1 VCCDSNPYYYSF
13 SILIVVAEAEG
24 KDFKRISI
32 ELPVELTEGVDRL
45 RKEWGLRSRGQVF
58 ERLLE
63 VILPKDSE
71 GYIIDN
77 QEVELNKS
85 VEPSLVTDTYEV
97 EDNKDEEKALVIVGD
112 KNIKIKNVSI
122 KDKNLN
128 DNTKN
133 QKDQFTTGIEL
144 PGFIR
149 KQTTN
154 LKRSLSKNK
163 TIKNMEDTSIT
174 TINISD
180 LLEAK
185 DDAEKHWINL
195 YGQKPTENVLE
206 ASMIWLARDIWPN
219 VDGTENIPFT
229 WNAAC
234 KMLNSYCKDWQ
245 NENLTFDQV
254 IILAGALEDPFSTK
268 NLRSRIPTLIRRFV
282 NKFKRSNNV
291 TSFQTLESTM
301 TVHGALKLLGL
312 PTKAGSSLTLSFIR
326 DAYKNKALSNH
337 PDAGGSNESMRKLN
351 EAYQLLKDLYKN

>member
-1 VCCDSNPYYYSF
+1 MAK
-13 SILIVVAEAEG
+13 AEE
-24 KDFKRISI
+24 KDVKRISI
-32 ELPVELTEGVDRL
+32 DLPIELIEGVDRL
-45 RKEWGLRSRGQVF
+45 RKEWRLRRSGLVF

-63 VILPKDSE
+63 VILSNDLE
-71 GYIIDN
+71 EDITDN
-77 QEVELNKS
+77 QQIEFHQNVK
-85 VEPSLVTDTYEV
+85 PDLVTQNFEV
-97 EDNKDEEKALVIVGD
+97 EDNKTEEKAIVIVGD
-112 KNIKIKNVSI
+112 KNIEIKNVSVLE
-122 KDKNLN
+122 NGQEN
-128 DNTKN
+128 NSKN
-133 QKDQFTTGIEL
+133 QKDQITSGIEL

-154 LKRSLSKNK
+154 LKRSLSKNQS
-163 TIKNMEDTSIT
+163 IKNMEDTSIT
-174 TINISD
+174 TIDIND

-185 DDAEKHWINL
+185 DDAEKHWIYI
-195 YGQKPTENVLE
+195 YGQKPTDNVLE

-268 NLRSRIPTLIRRFV
+268 NLKSRIPTLIRRFV

-301 TVHGALKLLGL
+301 TIHGALKLLGL

-326 DAYKNKALSNH
+326 DAYKDKALSNH

>member
-1 VCCDSNPYYYSF
+1 MSK
-13 SILIVVAEAEG
+13 AEE
-24 KDFKRISI
+24 KNVKRISI
-32 ELPVELTEGVDRL
+32 DLPIELIEGVDRL
-45 RKEWGLRSRGQVF
+45 RKEWGLRRRGLVF

-63 VILPKDSE
+63 VILSNDLE
-71 GYIIDN
+71 EDITDN
-77 QEVELNKS
+77 QQLEFNQS
-85 VEPSLVTDTYEV
+85 VKPDLVTQNYEV
-97 EDNKDEEKALVIVGD
+97 VDSKTEEKAIVIVGD
-112 KNIKIKNVSI
+112 KNIEIKNVSVLEN
-122 KDKNLN
+122 DLENNSKN
-128 DNTKN
+128 K
-133 QKDQFTTGIEL
+133 KDQITSGIEL

-149 KQTTN
+149 KQATN
-154 LKRSLSKNK
+154 LKRSLSKDK
-163 TIKNMEDTSIT
+163 SIKNMEDTSIT
-174 TINISD
+174 TIDIND

-185 DDAEKHWINL
+185 DDAEKHWIYI
-195 YGQKPTENVLE
+195 YGQKPTDNVLE

-268 NLRSRIPTLIRRFV
+268 NLKSRIPTLIRRFV

-326 DAYKNKALSNH
+326 DAYKDKALSNH

-351 EAYQLLKDLYKN
+351 EAYQLLKDLYKS

>member
-1 VCCDSNPYYYSF
+1 MSK
-13 SILIVVAEAEG
+13 AEE
-24 KDFKRISI
+24 KNVKRISI
-32 ELPVELTEGVDRL
+32 DLPIELIEGVDRL
-45 RKEWGLRSRGQVF
+45 RKEWGLRRRGLVF

-63 VILPKDSE
+63 VILSNDLE
-71 GYIIDN
+71 EDITDN
-77 QEVELNKS
+77 QQLEFNQSSK
-85 VEPSLVTDTYEV
+85 PDLVSQNYEV
-97 EDNKDEEKALVIVGD
+97 VDSKTEEKAIVIVGD
-112 KNIKIKNVSI
+112 KNIEIKNVTVLE
-122 KDKNLN
+122 KNL
-128 DNTKN
+128 DNNSKN
-133 QKDQFTTGIEL
+133 QKDQITSGIEL

-163 TIKNMEDTSIT
+163 SIKNMEDTSIT
-174 TINISD
+174 TIDIND

-185 DDAEKHWINL
+185 DDAEKHWIYI
-195 YGQKPTENVLE
+195 YGQKPTDNVLE

-268 NLRSRIPTLIRRFV
+268 NLKSRIPTLIRRFV

-326 DAYKNKALSNH
+326 DAYKDKALSNH

>member
-1 VCCDSNPYYYSF
+1 MAK
-13 SILIVVAEAEG
+13 AEE
-24 KDFKRISI
+24 KDVKRISI
-32 ELPVELTEGVDRL
+32 DLPIELIEGVDRL
-45 RKEWGLRSRGQVF
+45 RKEWGLRRRGLVF

-63 VILPKDSE
+63 VILSNDLE
-71 GYIIDN
+71 EDITDN
-77 QEVELNKS
+77 QQLEFHQNVK
-85 VEPSLVTDTYEV
+85 PDLVTQNYEV
-97 EDNKDEEKALVIVGD
+97 DDNKTEEKAIVIVGD
-112 KNIKIKNVSI
+112 KNIEIKNVSVLE
-122 KDKNLN
+122 NGQEN
-128 DNTKN
+128 NSKN
-133 QKDQFTTGIEL
+133 QKDQITSGIEL

-154 LKRSLSKNK
+154 LKRSLSKNQS
-163 TIKNMEDTSIT
+163 IKNMEDTSIT
-174 TINISD
+174 TIDIND

-185 DDAEKHWINL
+185 DDAEKHWIYI
-195 YGQKPTENVLE
+195 YGQKPTDNVLE

-245 NENLTFDQV
+245 NENLTFDLV

-268 NLRSRIPTLIRRFV
+268 NLKSRIPTLIRRFV

-301 TVHGALKLLGL
+301 TIHGALKLLGL

-326 DAYKNKALSNH
+326 DAYKDKALSNH

>member
-1 VCCDSNPYYYSF
+1 MSKEEEKNV
-13 SILIVVAEAEG
+13 
-24 KDFKRISI
+24 KRISI
-32 ELPVELTEGVDRL
+32 DLPIELIEGVDRL
-45 RKEWGLRSRGQVF
+45 RKEWGLRRRGLVF

-63 VILPKDSE
+63 VILSNDLE
-71 GYIIDN
+71 EDITDN
-77 QEVELNKS
+77 QQLEFNQS
-85 VEPSLVTDTYEV
+85 VKPELVTQNYEV
-97 EDNKDEEKALVIVGD
+97 VDSKTEEKAIVIVGD
-112 KNIKIKNVSI
+112 KNIEIKNVTVQE
-122 KDKNLN
+122 KNL
-128 DNTKN
+128 DNNSKN
-133 QKDQFTTGIEL
+133 QKDQITSGIEL

-163 TIKNMEDTSIT
+163 SIKNMEDTSIT
-174 TINISD
+174 TIDIND

-185 DDAEKHWINL
+185 DDAEKHWIYI
-195 YGQKPTENVLE
+195 YGQKPTDNVLE

-268 NLRSRIPTLIRRFV
+268 NLKSRIPTLIRRFV

-326 DAYKNKALSNH
+326 DAYKDKALSNH

-351 EAYQLLKDLYKN
+351 EAYQLLKDLYKS

>member
-1 VCCDSNPYYYSF
+1 MAK
-13 SILIVVAEAEG
+13 AEE
-24 KDFKRISI
+24 KDVKRISI
-32 ELPVELTEGVDRL
+32 DLPIELIEGVDRL
-45 RKEWGLRSRGQVF
+45 RKEWGLRRRGLVF

-63 VILPKDSE
+63 VILSNDLE
-71 GYIIDN
+71 EDITDN
-77 QEVELNKS
+77 QQLEFHQNVKS
-85 VEPSLVTDTYEV
+85 DLVTQNYEV
-97 EDNKDEEKALVIVGD
+97 EDNKTEEKAIVIVGD
-112 KNIKIKNVSI
+112 KNIEIKNVSVLE
-122 KDKNLN
+122 NGQEN
-128 DNTKN
+128 NSKN
-133 QKDQFTTGIEL
+133 QKDQITSGIEL

-154 LKRSLSKNK
+154 LKRSLSKNQS
-163 TIKNMEDTSIT
+163 IKNMEDTSIT
-174 TINISD
+174 TIDIND

-185 DDAEKHWINL
+185 DDAEKHWIYI
-195 YGQKPTENVLE
+195 YGQKPTDNVLE

-268 NLRSRIPTLIRRFV
+268 NLKSRIPTLIRRFV

-301 TVHGALKLLGL
+301 TIHGALKLLGL

-326 DAYKNKALSNH
+326 DAYKDKALSNH